1 MIRVLHISS
10 SLEIGGAELFL
21 ERLIGTMDS
30 TRFSHS
36 VVTLFNMGKVGEH
49 LRAHGINVTV
59 LETRKAVPF
68 MGLWRLRNII
78 RTEKP
83 DLIQSWLYNS
93 NIAASLARILTGIRC
108 PLIWNVRHS
117 LDAWQAEPW
126 DTRFT
131 IRLGGILSRT
141 PTQVIFNSGRAV
153 GQHERYGY
161 RKDRAVVIPNGI
173 DGAHFYP
180 DEGKRADMRA
190 RLGLDESDVVVGT
203 LGRFHTLKNQVGFLR
218 AAHSMLGQRADLR
231 FVMAGGGV
239 TPDNGHLIRLIR
251 ELELSDRVLL
261 LGEVDETA
269 ALLNAMD
276 IFVSPSLAEGF
287 PNAVGEAMACGRPC
301 VVTDAGASA
310 ELVSDAGIVVP
321 RDAPQALADAVVGM
335 VNAGRERRHDLGV
348 LARQR
353 ILQEYDQTRIAERY
367 AVLYEEMAAI
377 HSSNPEMDKK

>member
-10 SLEIGGAELFL
+10 SLETGGAEHFL

-36 VVTLFNMGKVGEH
+36 VVALFNMGKVGER
-49 LRAHGINVTV
+49 LRAHGIKVTV

-68 MGLWRLRNII
+68 MALWRLRNII
-78 RTEKP
+78 HTEKP
-83 DLIQSWLYNS
+83 DLIQSWLYNCD
-93 NIAASLARILTGIRC
+93 IAASLARILAGIHC

-126 DTRFT
+126 DTRFA
-131 IRLGGILSRT
+131 IRLGGILGRT
-141 PTQVIFNSGRAV
+141 PTRVIFNSERAV

-161 RKDRAVVIPNGI
+161 RKDMAVVIPNSF
-173 DGAHFYP
+173 DCARFCP
-180 DEGKRADMRA
+180 DEVARTDMRA

-203 LGRFHTLKNQVGFLR
+203 LGRFHALKNQVGFLR
-218 AAHSMLGQRADLR
+218 AAHGMLGQRTDLR

-251 ELELSDRVLL
+251 ELELNDRVLL

-269 ALLNAMD
+269 AMLNAMD
-276 IFVSPSLAEGF
+276 IFVSPSLSEGF

-310 ELVSDAGIVVP
+310 ELVNGTGIVVP
-321 RDAPQALADAVVGM
+321 RDAPQTLADAVVRLAN
-335 VNAGRERRHDLGV
+335 VGRERRHDLGV

-367 AVLYEEMAAI
+367 AVLYEEMAAV
-377 HSSNPEMDKK
+377 HSRNPEMDKK